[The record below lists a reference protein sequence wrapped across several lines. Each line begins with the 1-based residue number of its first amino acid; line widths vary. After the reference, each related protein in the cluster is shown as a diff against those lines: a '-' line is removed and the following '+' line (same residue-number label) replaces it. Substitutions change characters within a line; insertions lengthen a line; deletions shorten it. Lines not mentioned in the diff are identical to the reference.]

1 MRVLL
6 FFIFDL
12 LLILTVYCQQTPI
25 SADTYL
31 KNKNYSAAALTF
43 KKQFASTAD
52 SNLLKKIGD
61 AYFLS
66 LIHI

>member
-12 LLILTVYCQQTPI
+12 LLILTVHCQQTPI
-25 SADTYL
+25 SSDTYL

-43 KKQFASTAD
+43 KKQFAVSEYNMQEKLIRI
-52 SNLLKKIGD
+52 NL
-61 AYFLS
+61 
-66 LIHI
+66 

>member
-12 LLILTVYCQQTPI
+12 LLILIVHCQQTPI

-31 KNKNYSAAALTF
+31 KNENYSAAALTF
-43 KKQFASTAD
+43 KKQFAV
-52 SNLLKKIGD
+52 
-61 AYFLS
+61 
-66 LIHI
+66 

>member
-12 LLILTVYCQQTPI
+12 LLIPTVHSQQNPT

-31 KNKNYSAAALTF
+31 KNENYTAAALTF
-43 KKQFASTAD
+43 KKQFPVSEYNMQEKLIRT
-52 SNLLKKIGD
+52 NL
-61 AYFLS
+61 
-66 LIHI
+66 

>member
-12 LLILTVYCQQTPI
+12 LLILTVHSQQNPT

-31 KNKNYSAAALTF
+31 KNENYTAAALRF
-43 KKQFASTAD
+43 KKQFAVSEYNMQEKLIRI
-52 SNLLKKIGD
+52 NL
-61 AYFLS
+61 
-66 LIHI
+66 